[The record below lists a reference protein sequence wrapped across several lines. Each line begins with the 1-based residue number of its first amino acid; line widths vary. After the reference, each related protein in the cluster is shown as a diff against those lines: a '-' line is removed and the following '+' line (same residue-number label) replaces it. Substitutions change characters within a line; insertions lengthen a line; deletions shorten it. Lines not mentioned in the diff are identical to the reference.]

1 MELEALSHTI
11 GIAAELTTMPTRSR
25 RHPLPL
31 SLLTSLSLPHPSP
44 ARPRALPAPMP
55 IRCRRQPGSP
65 PLSARVFFL
74 VASSLCAGALVA
86 ALLALPSSL
95 PGGVGP
101 WSTFHVGGLVLDIDP
116 SLVCVRRDEA
126 SSASSGAP
134 APSPLS
140 NPPADISTL
149 SDGDL
154 IALLPPG
161 ATVDDLETLPPALR
175 DAIKSRF
182 RQFRRRRIL
191 LAQPSSCSP
200 FDAPP
205 SSSPALLLLLLGAAD
220 AARVSEALTAVR
232 ILLVLGSVAA
242 AAVSVASAAEGL
254 VAGRCCPSP
263 PPPPRRPLRC
273 RRTHILRLLC
283 AIAFVSLLIPP
294 CVWASAHVWVK
305 SAVRSLDEGRLGP
318 GFVAAAASAAL
329 AAAAW
334 AVAEAGAWRRGEDK
348 DGGEVGGVP
357 GGRRDVQHE
366 EGQGV
371 GRGRGWEPRAR
382 AEMETGV
389 GRSS

>member
-1 MELEALSHTI
+1 
-11 GIAAELTTMPTRSR
+11 
-25 RHPLPL
+25 
-31 SLLTSLSLPHPSP
+31 
-44 ARPRALPAPMP
+44 
-55 IRCRRQPGSP
+55 
-65 PLSARVFFL
+65 LSARVFFL

-95 PGGVGP
+95 PSGVGP
-101 WSTFHVGGLVLDIDP
+101 WSTFHVGGLVLDLDP
-116 SLVCVRRDEA
+116 SLMCVRRDEA

-134 APSPLS
+134 APSSPLF

-161 ATVDDLETLPPALR
+161 ATVDDLETLPPSLR
-175 DAIKSRF
+175 DAIKSRL
-182 RQFRRRRIL
+182 RPFRRRRIL

-263 PPPPRRPLRC
+263 PPPRRIQHRPRRC

-283 AIAFVSLLIPP
+283 AVAFISLLIPP
-294 CVWASAHVWVK
+294 CVWASLHVWVK

-334 AVAEAGAWRRGEDK
+334 AVAEAGARRRGEDK
-348 DGGEVGGVP
+348 GGGEVGGVP
-357 GGRRDVQHE
+357 GGGDVQHE
-366 EGQGV
+366 GGQG
-371 GRGRGWEPRAR
+371 P
-382 AEMETGV
+382 
-389 GRSS
+389 S